1 MSSRSFS
8 EEFIMSREI
17 RDGKGA
23 TELAR
28 LWKQHR
34 LLLIVVLAATLAL
47 GLLVSSVM
55 HAYSQSHYD
64 YLTSVA
70 TLSRQ
75 AALS

>member
-1 MSSRSFS
+1 MSSRPLS
-8 EEFIMSREI
+8 EEFIMSRDI
-17 RDGKGA
+17 RDGEGA

-28 LWKQHR
+28 LWKRHR
-34 LLLIVVLAATLAL
+34 LLLIALLAATLGL

-64 YLTSVA
+64 YLTSVP

>member
-8 EEFIMSREI
+8 EEFIMSREV
-17 RDGKGA
+17 RDDEDA

-28 LWKQHR
+28 LWKRHR
-34 LLLIVVLAATLAL
+34 LLLIALLAATLGL
-47 GLLVSSVM
+47 GLLVSSIM

-64 YLTSVA
+64 YLTRVP

>member
-1 MSSRSFS
+1 
-8 EEFIMSREI
+8 MSREV
-17 RDGKGA
+17 RDHEGA

-28 LWKQHR
+28 VWKRHR
-34 LLLIVVLAATLAL
+34 LLLILLLAATL
-47 GLLVSSVM
+47 GLCVLISSVM

-64 YLTSVA
+64 YLTSVP